1 MNEKIKNIISIILP
15 IITIFI
21 IGIIF
26 KTQPIGFVVYENRT
40 LYRIDGS
47 ISVSL
52 QEKIPADSYIRVRID
67 SYEIKTNLLEFLEM
81 SGKDYRI
88 SDGFVIAND
97 TFKVDFKALGIIE
110 GFEEGRHIIKTE
122 IIYENSILYSDKK
135 IIEI

>member
-1 MNEKIKNIISIILP
+1 MKERVKNLISVILP
-15 IITIFI
+15 MVSIFVI
-21 IGIIF
+21 AFTF
-26 KTQPIGFVVYENRT
+26 KMQPTGFVVYENRT

-52 QEKIPADSYIRVRID
+52 QEKIPADSYIRVKID
-67 SYEIKTNLLEFLEM
+67 RYEIKINLVEFLEM
-81 SGKDYRI
+81 AGKDYKI

-97 TFKVDFKALGIIE
+97 TFKVDFKALGIVE

-122 IIYENSILYSDKK
+122 VVYKDSILDSGEE